1 MSTSLNDLVAE
12 SVEAALRS
20 EAVAEK
26 IKTAAEK
33 AISESITEAFNYRS
47 EFRKNITDTIQQVLP
62 VVNAT
67 DLACFANS
75 VRLVIQSRLAN
86 LANETA
92 RVHIDELLERL
103 LPDNPVI
110 TMKELREEFKES
122 IRDSSDACDCEG
134 EGYEPEF
141 LWSVIR
147 DSGSLLGNYWD
158 LVVSKDPEAG
168 RYDNNSITFRFR
180 DLESGLAEC
189 WHINGDG
196 YSHRE
201 GQKAN
206 SLFAGPLRGFDAMAF
221 RLGTG
226 IAKLKV

>member
-1 MSTSLNDLVAE
+1 MSTSLNELVAE
-12 SVEAALRS
+12 SVEAALKS

-26 IKTAAEK
+26 IKVAAEK

-47 EFRKNITDTIQQVLP
+47 EFRKNITDTIQEFLP

-103 LPDNPVI
+103 IPDNPVI
-110 TMKELREEFKES
+110 TMEELREEFKDS
-122 IRDSSDACDCEG
+122 IRESSDVCDCED
-134 EGYEPEF
+134 EGHEPEF
-141 LWSVIR
+141 LWSVVR
-147 DSGSLLGNYWD
+147 DSGALGNYWD

-168 RYDNNSITFRFR
+168 RYDRDTITFRFR
-180 DLESGLAEC
+180 DLESGVAEC
-189 WHINGDG
+189 WHIDGNG
-196 YSHRE
+196 YSQRE

-226 IAKLKV
+226 IAKLKA

>member
-26 IKTAAEK
+26 IKVAAEK

-47 EFRKNITDTIQQVLP
+47 EFRKNITDTIQEVLP

-92 RVHIDELLERL
+92 RVHIDELLEKL
-103 LPDNPVI
+103 IPDNPVI
-110 TMKELREEFKES
+110 TMEELREEFKDS
-122 IRDSSDACDCEG
+122 IRDCEDKDH
-134 EGYEPEF
+134 EPEF
-141 LWSVIR
+141 LWSVVR
-147 DSGSLLGNYWD
+147 DSGALGNYWD

-168 RYDNNSITFRFR
+168 RYDKDTITFRFR
-180 DLESGLAEC
+180 DLESGFAEC
-189 WHINGDG
+189 WHINGNG
-196 YSHRE
+196 YSQRE
-201 GQKAN
+201 GQKVN

-226 IAKLKV
+226 IAKLKA

>member
-1 MSTSLNDLVAE
+1 MNTSLNDLVAE

-62 VVNAT
+62 VVNAN

-110 TMKELREEFKES
+110 TMEELREEFKDS
-122 IRDSSDACDCEG
+122 IRDSSDVCDCED
-134 EGYEPEF
+134 EGHEPEF
-141 LWSVIR
+141 LWSVVR
-147 DSGSLLGNYWD
+147 DSGVLDNYWD

-168 RYDNNSITFRFR
+168 RYDKDTITFRFR
-180 DLESGLAEC
+180 DLESGFAEC
-189 WHINGDG
+189 WHINGNG
-196 YSHRE
+196 YSQRE
-201 GQKAN
+201 GQKVN

-221 RLGTG
+221 RLGIG
-226 IAKLKV
+226 IAKLKA

>member
-12 SVEAALRS
+12 SVEAALKS

-26 IKTAAEK
+26 IKVAAEK
-33 AISESITEAFNYRS
+33 AISESITEAFNCRS
-47 EFRKNITDTIQQVLP
+47 EFRKNITDTIQEVLP

-67 DLACFANS
+67 DLACLANS

-103 LPDNPVI
+103 IPDNPVI
-110 TMKELREEFKES
+110 TMEELREEFKDS
-122 IRDSSDACDCEG
+122 IRESSDVCDCED
-134 EGYEPEF
+134 EGHEPEF
-141 LWSVIR
+141 LWSVVR
-147 DSGSLLGNYWD
+147 GSGALGNYWD

-168 RYDNNSITFRFR
+168 RYDRDTITFRFR
-180 DLESGLAEC
+180 DLEPGVAEC
-189 WHINGDG
+189 WHINGNG
-196 YSHRE
+196 YSKRE

-206 SLFAGPLRGFDAMAF
+206 SLFVGPLRGFDAMAF

-226 IAKLKV
+226 IAKLKA